1 MSSCTAQVTGVATGA
16 SCVSY
21 DDCSTTCC
29 TKTYT
34 GCSGTPDG
42 HCWEILDV
50 DLCWADSCC
59 RWIFPGP
66 PVGCAAYDCNTLGSE
81 SLCVQCGCTG
91 SGTCIHKD
99 CDALTDNN
107 PDVCEGCFT
116 CPGNWNVDDIRS
128 PVVGIRWN
136 IVVTGVLNMQAGG
149 RVTIKSSRCIEAGDV
164 NAAGGGEVHIYQ
176 GEVWVT

>member
-1 MSSCTAQVTGVATGA
+1 VSSCTVQVTGVATGA
-16 SCVSY
+16 ACISY
-21 DDCSTTCC
+21 DDCNTTCC

-34 GCSGTPDG
+34 GCSGTNNFDCPSMG
-42 HCWEILDV
+42 EEVCNAEP
-50 DLCWADSCC
+50 CC
-59 RWIFPGP
+59 QWLAP
-66 PVGCAAYDCNTLGSE
+66 PIRCHNRDCSSLSE
-81 SLCVQCGCTG
+81 STCSSCGCTS

-136 IVVTGVLNMQAGG
+136 IVVTGVLNPQAGG

-164 NAAGGGEVHIYQ
+164 NAVGGGEVHIYE